1 MPKPK
6 VYATHPLFEEAR
18 QILEAACDIEYWTN
32 EERPPR
38 DEVLRRVKD
47 KEGLICLLTEK
58 INDEFLR
65 AAPKLRI
72 AANVAVGFDNIDLD
86 ACTKRGVVATN
97 TPGVLD
103 ETTAD
108 FAWTLMMAV
117 DRRLGEGEHLARSG
131 NWKGW
136 NLDQLC
142 GSDVWGKTL
151 GIVGFG
157 RIGRAMARRALGFQM
172 KVLYTD
178 AVKAPA
184 DVVQALNA
192 EYRDMNSLL
201 AESDFISL
209 HVPLTPETRGL
220 FDAPKFYRM
229 KPTAF
234 LINTARGPVVDEAAL
249 VAALDAGKIAG
260 AALDVYEN
268 EPFIHPGLKR
278 PNVVLAPHLA
288 SASTETRTKMAVI
301 AANNVVALFKG
312 QMPPNM
318 LNASVLKK
326 A

>member
-1 MPKPK
+1 MAKAK
-6 VYATHPLFEEAR
+6 VFATHQLFDEAR
-18 QILEAACDIEYWTN
+18 QILETACDVEYWTTD
-32 EERPPR
+32 ERPPR

-47 KEGLICLLTEK
+47 KEGLVCLLTEK
-58 INDEFLR
+58 VNDELLR
-65 AAPKLRI
+65 IAPKLRI
-72 AANVAVGFDNIDLD
+72 AANVAVGYDNIDVD
-86 ACTKRGVVATN
+86 TCTKRGVVATN

-117 DRRLGEGEHLARSG
+117 ARRLAEGEQLARSG

-142 GSDVWGKTL
+142 GADIWGKTL
-151 GIVGFG
+151 GLVGFG
-157 RIGRAMARRALGFQM
+157 RIGRAVARRALGFHM
-172 KVLYTD
+172 KVIYTD

-184 DVVQALNA
+184 EVEKSLNVQF
-192 EYRDMNSLL
+192 RDMNALL
-201 AESDFISL
+201 ADSDFISL
-209 HVPLTPETRGL
+209 HVPLMPETRGL
-220 FDAPKFYRM
+220 FDSPKFYRM
-229 KPTAF
+229 KPSAF
-234 LINTARGPVVDEAAL
+234 LINTSRGPVVEEAAL
-249 VAALDAGKIAG
+249 VAALDAKKIAG

-288 SASTETRTKMAVI
+288 SASLETRTKMAVM
-301 AANNVVALFKG
+301 AASNVVALFKG

-318 LNASVLKK
+318 LNPTVLKK

>member
-6 VYATHPLFEEAR
+6 VYSTHPLFEEAR
-18 QILEAACDIEYWTN
+18 KILDAACDIQYWT
-32 EERPPR
+32 EAERPPR
-38 DEVLRRVKD
+38 EEVLRQAKD
-47 KEGLICLLTEK
+47 KEGLVCLLTEK
-58 INDEFLR
+58 INDELLR

-72 AANVAVGFDNIDLD
+72 AANVAVGYDNIDVE

-108 FAWTLMMAV
+108 FAWALLMAV
-117 DRRLGEGEHLARSG
+117 ARRLGEGELLARSG

-142 GSDVWGKTL
+142 GVDIWGKTL

-157 RIGRAMARRALGFQM
+157 RIGRAVARRASGFQM
-172 KVLYTD
+172 RVIYSD
-178 AVKAPA
+178 AIRAAEDAEKSV
-184 DVVQALNA
+184 NA
-192 EYRDMNSLL
+192 EYRDLNTLL

-209 HVPLTPETRGL
+209 HVPLLPETRGL
-220 FDAPKFYRM
+220 LDAPKFYRM
-229 KPTAF
+229 KPSAF
-234 LINTARGPVVDEAAL
+234 LINTSRGPIVDEAAL
-249 VAALDAGKIAG
+249 VAALENKKIAG

-288 SASTETRTKMAVI
+288 SASLETRTKMAVM

-312 QMPPNM
+312 QRPANM
-318 LNASVLKK
+318 INPDILKK
-326 A
+326 R